1 MRGREVCE
9 RVSSSVYMQRCVVAH
24 MRKAAEGYLC
34 FLIFFAVFD
43 MLSWSSRSRSWIIS
57 QMDTSDL
64 LNKKKKFYHCL
75 SHTRGKACH
84 CSSTVFTTLQCHLHK
99 NEKKK
104 AVVENLDLM
113 QISFAPHYQANKT
126 IALALTAE
134 AHKDTQLTHVVC
146 RLPVN
151 CHFFIRCMRFI

>member
-64 LNKKKKFYHCL
+64 LNKKK
-75 SHTRGKACH
+75 
-84 CSSTVFTTLQCHLHK
+84 SSITAYPTPE
-99 NEKKK
+99 EKPVIVLAPFSQLCNVICTKREKK